1 VWRRAGQ
8 APPRRERSNINF
20 QEARPSAMS
29 TLRTSQKQEQFIG
42 GIEAGQ
48 TVLDPKVFLRC

>member
-1 VWRRAGQ
+1 
-8 APPRRERSNINF
+8 
-20 QEARPSAMS
+20 MS
-29 TLRTSQKQEQFIG
+29 TIPTSQKQEQFIG